1 MNTRKGFIDW
11 LAYVGNVHRANK
23 PAVERALQRLADD
36 DQAAATPRRVDDRTK
51 ALSCVHTIGSEYKYT
66 AAGEPFDWSAVE
78 DELNRRMDVIGQN
91 GNTGEH
97 YQLTSPDRVV

>member
-36 DQAAATPRRVDDRTK
+36 DQAAVTPRRVDDRTK
-51 ALSCVHTIGSEYKYT
+51 ALSCVHTIGSEHKYT
-66 AAGEPFDWSAVE
+66 AADEPFDWAAVE

-97 YQLTSPDRVV
+97 YA

>member
-1 MNTRKGFIDW
+1 MKKGFTEW
-11 LAYVGNVHRANK
+11 LEHIGSVHRANK

-66 AAGEPFDWSAVE
+66 AANEPFDWSAAE

>member
-1 MNTRKGFIDW
+1 MRKESPRLGFTEW
-11 LAYVGNVHRANK
+11 LEHIGSVHRANK

-51 ALSCVHTIGSEYKYT
+51 ALTSVVTIDR
-66 AAGEPFDWSAVE
+66 AFDWAAVE
-78 DELNRRMDVIGQN
+78 DELNRRMDIVGQN

-97 YQLTSPDRVV
+97 YQMTSPDRVV

>member
-1 MNTRKGFIDW
+1 MNTRKGFIEW
-11 LAYVGNVHRANK
+11 LSYVGNVHRANK

-36 DQAAATPRRVDDRTK
+36 DQAAVTPRRVDDRTK
-51 ALSCVHTIGSEYKYT
+51 ALSCVVTIDR
-66 AAGEPFDWSAVE
+66 AFDWVVVE

>member
-97 YQLTSPDRVV
+97 YA

>member
-23 PAVERALQRLADD
+23 PAVERALQQLADD

-51 ALSCVHTIGSEYKYT
+51 ALSCVHTIGSEYKYDK
-66 AAGEPFDWSAVE
+66 FDWAAAE
-78 DELNRRMDVIGQN
+78 DELNRRMDIIGTN
-91 GNTGEH
+91 GNEGTH
-97 YQLTSPDRVV
+97 YTDLDA

>member
-1 MNTRKGFIDW
+1 MRKGFVEW
-11 LAYVGNVHRANK
+11 LSHVGNVHRANK

-36 DQAAATPRRVDDRTK
+36 DQAAATPRRVDDRTI
-51 ALSCVHTIGSEYKYT
+51 ALSCITTIGSEYKYP
-66 AAGEPFDWSAVE
+66 AADAPFDWAAVE

-97 YQLTSPDRVV
+97 YEHLTSPDRVV

>member
-1 MNTRKGFIDW
+1 MNNESPRRGFTEW
-11 LAYVGNVHRANK
+11 LEHIGSVHRANK

-51 ALSCVHTIGSEYKYT
+51 ALTSVVTIDR
-66 AAGEPFDWSAVE
+66 AFDWAAVE
-78 DELNRRMDVIGQN
+78 DELNRRMDIVGQN

-97 YQLTSPDRVV
+97 YKYTQQ